1 MGILC
6 YFDVCVLK
14 SSFFSNVPHRG
25 LVVPIYSDFSD
36 LPDDPLVGP
45 AFVVGAKRLYWY

>member
-1 MGILC
+1 MLC
-6 YFDVCVLK
+6 YSDVCVLK
-14 SSFFSNVPHRG
+14 SSFFSKMVYVT

-36 LPDDPLVGP
+36 LPEDPLVGP